1 MIDDIYPKVAYKKFD
16 FENPLYI
23 KGNKFVTNENGD
35 IINFKELDIKI
46 NNLTYHSYMIPE
58 LNNMI
63 DEYRYTVT
71 ENDIEKIIFND
82 NNIPLIKKYS
92 NIDTLDIFGDI
103 VEFYYY
109 DFSIILCY
117 KNYSKDEY
125 DCNVYLKIP
134 HLALFKELYGDCR
147 ERILEYYIKYNEK
160 IKDILN
166 TDFVKIVKNIKSK
179 KELKQYTYKDID
191 GNFILSFNDIK
202 IYFKNE
208 YWTSKFL
215 INYDY
220 IINII
225 VENIDI
231 NLIKTEL
238 TKYFISSID
247 I

>member
-1 MIDDIYPKVAYKKFD
+1 MIDDIYPKVLYKQFD

-23 KGNKFVTNENGD
+23 NGNKFVTNEDND
-35 IINFKELDIKI
+35 IIDFKELNIKI
-46 NNLTYHSYMIPE
+46 KGLYYNSFTIPE
-58 LNNMI
+58 LNNKI
-63 DEYRYTVT
+63 YEYMYSIT

-92 NIDTLDIFGDI
+92 SIDILNIFGDI
-103 VEFYYY
+103 IEFYYY

-117 KNYSKDEY
+117 DDSSKNEY

-134 HLALFKELYGDCR
+134 HLYLFKELYGDCR
-147 ERILEYYIKYNEK
+147 EKILEYYVKYNK
-160 IKDILN
+160 KVINILN

-202 IYFKNE
+202 MYFKNE

-225 VENIDI
+225 AENIDI